1 MSRFLRN
8 AAAAARAVAAVGALA
23 STASA
28 QSYDRLVVFGD
39 SLSDNGNL
47 YAVTGGTTP
56 LSPPYFQGRFS
67 NGPVFTELLGFN
79 AGLYAQGAPV
89 TGSVNYAFGGART
102 DNAALPPGMRNQLL
116 AYTGAGGTFGAN
128 DLVSVLGGA
137 NNLFQRLTQFA
148 SLPPAQQAVTNPQ
161 GYVQPTALAAAADI
175 NFIVNSVAGAG
186 AGTILVSNLPRLGI
200 TPQFNQG
207 PAAALSPLADFAGT
221 SFNSALSAGL
231 FGVAAA
237 NPNSNIILMDLYKI
251 SDPLAGNPGAF
262 GLTNATDA
270 CFNGV
275 TVCANPDGYLYWDG
289 VHPTAAGHRLIAALA
304 TDYLYYGDLGAQST
318 VQAETGFRQR
328 EDLLDLASEGLSA
341 RGAWQPG
348 TRMTF
353 GALADS
359 VETDARG
366 VVAEAEATG
375 WGGRVGL
382 DHVMS
387 DSMRFGLAGT
397 FRTADVEAGPM
408 AFDVETYAFDLYAG
422 WRSGGMFVNATVGG
436 SIDQYDEI
444 TRVTALAP
452 IVHTGETDGGSLG
465 ARLQAGTWFDMG
477 GIALSPRAALN
488 FVSTDVNGYVEQGV
502 AAQYQY
508 EDRTVQAASGEVS
521 LRAEGG
527 GDGLN
532 FWIEGGYR
540 DSFGDSSD
548 AVRVGIAGNPAQVLE
563 RQFDDPFGGSLI
575 ASAGLVADAGPGTI
589 SLGYRGRFGDAADSH
604 VGAITFSLPLQ

>member
-8 AAAAARAVAAVGALA
+8 AAAAALAVAAVGAFA

-28 QSYDRLVVFGD
+28 QTYNRLVVFGD

-47 YAVTGGTTP
+47 YTLLGQPT
-56 LSPPYFQGRFS
+56 SPPYFQGRFS

-79 AGLYAQGAPV
+79 AGLYTQGAPV
-89 TGSVNYAFGGART
+89 TGSINYAFGGART

-116 AYTGAGGTFGAN
+116 AYTGGGGTFGSN

-137 NNLFQRLTQFA
+137 NNIFQAF
-148 SLPPAQQAVTNPQ
+148 P
-161 GYVQPTALAAAADI
+161 AAALNPLTAQATMQGVATAAAGDI

-186 AGTILVSNLPRLGI
+186 AGTILVTNLPRMGI
-200 TPQFNQG
+200 TPSFS
-207 PAAALSPLADFAGT
+207 AASIGASGSALADFSGT
-221 SFNSALSAGL
+221 TFNSALLTGL

-251 SDPLAGNPGAF
+251 SDPLAGNPGLF
-262 GLTNATDA
+262 GLTNVTDS
-270 CFNGV
+270 CFDGI
-275 TVCANPDGYLYWDG
+275 TVCANPDSYLYWDG
-289 VHPTAAGHRLIAALA
+289 VHPTAAGHRLIASLA
-304 TDYLYYGDLGAQST
+304 NDYLYYGDLGAQST

-341 RGAWQPG
+341 RGTWEAG
-348 TRMTF
+348 TRLTF
-353 GALADS
+353 GAIYDS

-366 VVAEAEATG
+366 VVAAADATG

-387 DSMRFGLAGT
+387 DTMRFGMAGT
-397 FRTADVEAGPM
+397 FRTAEVEAGPM
-408 AFDVETYAFDLYAG
+408 GFDVETYAFDIYAG
-422 WRSGGMFVNATVGG
+422 WRSGAMFVNATVGG
-436 SIDQYDEI
+436 SIDRYDDI

-477 GIALSPRAALN
+477 GIALSPRVAVN

-508 EDRTVQAASGEVS
+508 EDRTVEGASGEIS

-527 GDGLN
+527 GDGMS
-532 FWIEGGYR
+532 FWVEGGYR
-540 DSFGDSSD
+540 DTFGDSRD
-548 AVRVGIAGNPAQVLE
+548 AVRVGIAGNPAQVLS
-563 RQFDDPFGGSLI
+563 RDFDDPFGGSVL
-575 ASAGLVADAGPGTI
+575 ASAGVETDVGPGSV

-604 VGAITFSLPLQ
+604 VGAITFRLPLQ